1 MGLFPWF
8 ISIVILTRTTLLQNF
23 VDISWY
29 PRAYP
34 SIWTSTQ
41 SDFTHGTMFWYNGLK
56 EVTHGR
62 MANEEGLIA
71 NGTSIH
77 AGLRTRLFG
86 KTFSDYDHD
95 EKVGFVYIETDGISH
110 TCPTDMRYR

>member
-1 MGLFPWF
+1 
-8 ISIVILTRTTLLQNF
+8 
-23 VDISWY
+23 
-29 PRAYP
+29 
-34 SIWTSTQ
+34 
-41 SDFTHGTMFWYNGLK
+41 
-56 EVTHGR
+56 

-95 EKVGFVYIETDGISH
+95 EKVGFVYIEADGISFLH
-110 TCPTDMRYR
+110 KSDLRYRYHGNSGDY